1 MYPLLT
7 AVSMLDKVEYR
18 AVIKFLHLQ
27 GKEARQI
34 YDEMF
39 AVYGNE
45 CPSYETVKLWK
56 RQFRC
61 GRTSLDDDQRGGRPS
76 TSTTDDKVAQ
86 VEQLVLQNRRITMSE
101 LVVEVGIS
109 SGSVSSI
116 LHDDLNMSKVSARW
130 VPRLLTPFQK
140 EERRRCSAELLAMC
154 SADENAF
161 FDRLVTMDESWVY
174 HFDPET
180 KEMSK
185 QWKHTFSPPP
195 KKAKVR
201 QSAGKVML
209 SVFWDCRGVILTD
222 YLPAGRTIT
231 GDYYRKLLTEL
242 REKIKEKRRGMLS
255 KGVLLLHDNAP
266 AHSAHQTVQV
276 ANTCG
281 YEILPHPP
289 YSPDLAPSDFFLF
302 REMKKPLRGRR
313 FLDSN
318 DVKMEVEGWFSSQNE
333 GFYSRGLKQ
342 VKGRWEKCV
351 NTGGGYVEKD

>member
-1 MYPLLT
+1 
-7 AVSMLDKVEYR
+7 MLDKVEYR

-27 GKEARQI
+27 GKEAQQI

-39 AVYGNE
+39 AVYGDE

-61 GRTSLDDDQRGGRPS
+61 GRMSLEDDPRTGRPS
-76 TSTTDDKVAQ
+76 TSTTDDKVSQ
-86 VEQLVLQNRRITMSE
+86 VQKLVLQNRRITISE
-101 LVVEVGIS
+101 IVLEVGIS
-109 SGSVSSI
+109 YGSVSSI

-140 EERRRCSAELLAMC
+140 EERTRCCTELLGMC
-154 SADENAF
+154 TADEDAF

-185 QWKHTFSPPP
+185 QWKHHSSPPP

-209 SVFWDCRGVILTD
+209 SVFWDRKGVILTD
-222 YLPAGRTIT
+222 YLPAGQTIT
-231 GDYYRKLLTEL
+231 GDYYRKLLIDL

-255 KGVLLLHDNAP
+255 RGVLLLHDNAP
-266 AHSAHQTVQV
+266 AHNAHETAQV
-276 ANTCG
+276 AQTCG
-281 YEILPHPP
+281 YQILPHPP

-313 FLDSN
+313 FVDNN
-318 DVKMEVEGWFSSQNE
+318 DVIREVEGWFSGQNV
-333 GFYSRGLKQ
+333 GFYSGGLKQ

-351 NTGGGYVEKD
+351 AIGGDYVEKD

>member
-1 MYPLLT
+1 
-7 AVSMLDKVEYR
+7 MLDKVEYR

-39 AVYGNE
+39 AVYGDE

-56 RQFRC
+56 RQFRF
-61 GRTSLDDDQRGGRPS
+61 GRISLDDDPRAGRPS

-101 LVVEVGIS
+101 IVLELGIS
-109 SGSVSSI
+109 YGSVSSI
-116 LHDDLNMSKVSARW
+116 LHDVLNMSKVSARW

-140 EERRRCSAELLAMC
+140 DERKRCCTELLAMC
-154 SADENAF
+154 AADEGGF

-185 QWKHTFSPPP
+185 QWKHTSSPPP
-195 KKAKVR
+195 KKAKVQ

-231 GDYYRKLLTEL
+231 GDYYRKLLCDL

-266 AHSAHQTVQV
+266 AHSAHKTVQV
-276 ANTCG
+276 AQRCG
-281 YEILPHPP
+281 YQILPHPP

-313 FLDSN
+313 FIDNN
-318 DVKMEVEGWFSSQNE
+318 DVIREVEGWFSGKKGE
-333 GFYSRGLKQ
+333 FYSGGLKQ

-351 NTGGGYVEKD
+351 VLGGDYVEKD